1 MLKKKLRW
9 HANIK
14 KLFNVLFS
22 LYLKDNNS
30 FHFNGPL
37 SSNSVLLRCFHFAL
51 KRKKWNWRA
60 HDVCDR
66 LIFFRC
72 NFLKSSKIQSY
83 RYLKE
88 QEQPRPLGQI
98 IFIYNIN
105 RLKTNRTLV
114 HVFTLLISECSV
126 FLITVSYVVEFYP
139 TCIYKMRNECW
150 DCGLNVVL
158 SIQPI
163 KILC

>member
-1 MLKKKLRW
+1 MQRSKKPFK
-9 HANIK
+9 
-14 KLFNVLFS
+14 VLFS
-22 LYLKDNNS
+22 LYMKDNNF

-37 SSNSVLLRCFHFAL
+37 SSNYVLLRCFHFAL
-51 KRKKWNWRA
+51 KRKKMELKGAWRLRQT
-60 HDVCDR
+60 DF
-66 LIFFRC
+66 LPMQFFEIKQNSELSILERT
-72 NFLKSSKIQSY
+72 
-83 RYLKE
+83 RAT
-88 QEQPRPLGQI
+88 RPLGQI

-126 FLITVSYVVEFYP
+126 FLITVSYVAEFYP

>member
-1 MLKKKLRW
+1 MLYIYHKCLKKSYDDMQ
-9 HANIK
+9 ISK
-14 KLFNVLFS
+14 KPFKVLFS

-72 NFLKSSKIQSY
+72 NFFEIKQ
-83 RYLKE
+83 
-88 QEQPRPLGQI
+88 
-98 IFIYNIN
+98 N
-105 RLKTNRTLV
+105 
-114 HVFTLLISECSV
+114 SE
-126 FLITVSYVVEFYP
+126 
-139 TCIYKMRNECW
+139 
-150 DCGLNVVL
+150 L
-158 SIQPI
+158 SILERTRATATTGPNYFHLQYKPVEDEQNTRTRVYI
-163 KILC
+163 INFWMLCISYHCILCCGILSDLYLQDEKWVLRLWT